1 MLLVRKVEGPAT
13 ARVGERV
20 IYRATKFNR
29 VNPTLN
35 EKRGINWLIKCD
47 GEDFRR
53 GHNAGDVFS
62 LEITE
67 TLAGKT
73 IVAMPFARKPTPA
86 VSVVT
91 LIQSEP
97 EQELRRQWGALRDE
111 FADVLIEN
119 IEELSERELA
129 GKIQNLAEKLDDLL
143 DASGP
148 VDEDREGDIEPEIPP
163 IDARRLAIVVG
174 HTQERQGAV
183 ALAPISQ
190 NEYPFNKR
198 IAQLMELEAADRGVL
213 AKTFLRDGIGIE
225 GAYRASVAFEPDS
238 IIELHFNSF
247 DNPAVR
253 GTETLY
259 AEVNPGSK
267 RLAKIVQ
274 ESMVSIFSR
283 SGRSNRGIKLRG
295 PGQRGFTSLSSA
307 PSVPSVLV
315 EPFFASN
322 LGECQLV
329 KRLVN
334 VVLGFG
340 NMIFSYLGLY
350 LTQYVV

>member
-1 MLLVRKVEGPAT
+1 MLLVRKVEGPGT
-13 ARVGERV
+13 ARVGGRV

-29 VNPTLN
+29 PNPTED
-35 EKRGINWLIKCD
+35 EKRDINWLIRCE

-53 GHNAGDVFS
+53 DHNVGDVFS
-62 LEITE
+62 FEITDA
-67 TLAGKT
+67 LAGKT
-73 IVAMPFARKPTPA
+73 IMAMPFARKPTPA

-91 LIQSEP
+91 LIQPQP
-97 EQELRRQWGALRDE
+97 EQQLRRQWGALRDE
-111 FADVLIEN
+111 FADVLIDNVEGF
-119 IEELSERELA
+119 SGRDLA
-129 GKIQNLAEKLDDLL
+129 DRIQSLAEKLDDLL
-143 DASGP
+143 DAIGP
-148 VDEDREGDIEPEIPP
+148 FDEDQEVDIEPDIPP

-174 HTQERQGAV
+174 HTQERQGAF

-190 NEYPFNKR
+190 NEYPFNKQ

-213 AKTFLRDGIGIE
+213 AKTFFRDDVGIE
-225 GAYRASVAFEPDS
+225 GAYRAAVAFEPDS

-253 GTETLY
+253 GTETLC
-259 AEVNPGSK
+259 AEANPDSE

-274 ESMVSIFSR
+274 ESMVSVFGR
-283 SGRSNRGIKLRG
+283 SGRSNRGIKMRG

-322 LGECQLV
+322 PGECQLAFN
-329 KRLVN
+329 RTAEYAAGLVN
-334 VVLGFG
+334 AFIEFVG
-340 NMIFSYLGLY
+340 
-350 LTQYVV
+350 